1 MANLAT
7 QTLVNAG
14 TAPTFGAAAASDTAE
29 VGNGY
34 NTFAVYKNT
43 NAASRTITVVAP
55 GNTDYGV
62 ANPDPAFVLG
72 DGSVTPTEVWIPL
85 RKAYEDPGVAG
96 VGRCTITT
104 SATAG
109 VTCAIVRVG

>member
-1 MANLAT
+1 MADIAT

-14 TAPTFGAAAASDTAE
+14 TAPTFAAANASDTAE

-43 NAASRTITVVAP
+43 NASSRTITVVAP

-62 ANPDPAFVLG
+62 AYPDPTFELA

-85 RKAYEDPGVAG
+85 RKAYEDPAVAG
-96 VGRCTITT
+96 VGRCTITA

>member
-1 MANLAT
+1 MADIAT
-7 QTLVNAG
+7 QNIVNAG
-14 TAPTFGAAAASDTAE
+14 TPPTFAAANSSDTAE

-55 GNTDYGV
+55 GNTDYGQ
-62 ANPDPAFVLG
+62 ANPDPAYVLG

-85 RKAYEDPGVAG
+85 RKAYEDPAVAG
-96 VGRCTITT
+96 VGRCTITA

-109 VTCAIVRVG
+109 VTRAIVRVG